1 MNEIL
6 ERYEELY
13 DDMATSG
20 NKDKMM
26 AFGDAERWAFKKM
39 VDMSPKD
46 AQCWLD
52 KLEAMNWN
60 NYLSKWEAEE
70 AVIKLVNQ
78 NGMKGPH
85 WNYDVF
91 KNAVESVGG
100 MMSEKP
106 YYNCY
111 ALWATAN
118 MLYSDHYESAKK
130 FVPESEMPKYF
141 YSMAVEKLKDFDRPK
156 FVRWYF
162 GLLCK

>member
-1 MNEIL
+1 MSDL
-6 ERYEELY
+6 FERYEELY
-13 DDMATSG
+13 EEMATSG
-20 NKDKMM
+20 DKNKMI
-26 AFGDAERWAFKKM
+26 AFGNAERWAFKKM

-85 WNYDVF
+85 WNFDVF

-130 FVPESEMPKYF
+130 FVPENDMPKYF
-141 YSMAVEKLKDFDRPK
+141 YSMAVEKLKDVDKPK
-156 FVRWYF
+156 FARWYF
-162 GLLCK
+162 GV

>member
-1 MNEIL
+1 MTMNEII

-26 AFGDAERWAFKKM
+26 AFGDAERWAFKRM
-39 VDMSPKD
+39 NDLSPKD
-46 AQCWLD
+46 AQCWLS
-52 KLEAMNWN
+52 KLEAMHWH
-60 NYLSKWEAEE
+60 NYLSKSEAEE
-70 AVIKLVNQ
+70 VTNKLINQ

-85 WNYDVF
+85 WGYETF
-91 KNAVESVGG
+91 KNAVEGVGG
-100 MMSEKP
+100 VMSEKP
-106 YYNCY
+106 FYNCY

-130 FVPESEMPKYF
+130 YVPESEMPKYF
-141 YSMAVEKLKDFDRPK
+141 YSMALEKLKDFDKPK

-162 GLLCK
+162 GL